1 MARKPLTPEQKKA
14 LVERLAKARAA
25 KQARQEETPVSV
37 PKPEVQESVDLN
49 LTPWTVDFRDYL
61 PEDLTQK
68 DVDKVIAD
76 LKDDHKRLE
85 GIFCTDDQAEALKNV
100 TLPEGV
106 FINVGR

>member
-1 MARKPLTPEQKKA
+1 MARKPMTQEQKQA

-25 KQARQEETPVSV
+25 KAEKETTVSV
-37 PKPEVQESVDLN
+37 PKPEVKEPVDLT

-76 LKDDHKRLE
+76 LADDGKRLA
-85 GIFCTDDQAEALKNV
+85 GVFCTDDQGKALKNV